1 MAVLRDLSIILLAVA
16 MFAMALVPLAVFG
29 GLVYGLG
36 WLGRHEHLPSWLRL
50 AQAYVTLGRAYVE
63 RAMRAV
69 VSPIM
74 AVHSIMATVQGWLRA
89 IAKLGGAR

>member
-36 WLGRHEHLPSWLRL
+36 WLGRHEHLPGWLRL
-50 AQAYVTLGRAYVE
+50 ARAYVGLGRAYVE
-63 RAMRAV
+63 RAMRV
-69 VSPIM
+69 VASPVM
-74 AVHSIMATVQGWLRA
+74 AVHSTVATVRGWLHA
-89 IAKLGGAR
+89 IAKLGGNR